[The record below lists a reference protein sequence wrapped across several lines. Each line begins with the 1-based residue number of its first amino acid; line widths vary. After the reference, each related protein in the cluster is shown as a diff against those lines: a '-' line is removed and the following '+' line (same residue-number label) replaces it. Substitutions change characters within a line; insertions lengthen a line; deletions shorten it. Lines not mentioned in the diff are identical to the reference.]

1 MSFADRLA
9 RGRAGD
15 PAALEELFAPW
26 RPLLR
31 LQAGQLLGAELSAR
45 VDASDVV
52 QEAWRQAF
60 ADLDQFRGGS
70 AGEWLNWLRALVAGQ
85 AANMRRFHHA
95 GKRSPDRED
104 AWPVEHVAA
113 APAPGPAAEAVL
125 HEEDARV
132 AAALEALPADMHA
145 VVVGRVFQ
153 REPFEAVA
161 RALGRSPGAT
171 RVLWTRAV
179 RRLRQMLADPS

>member
-70 AGEWLNWLRALVAGQ
+70 AGEWLNWLRTLVAGQ
-85 AANMRRFHHA
+85 AANLRRFHHA

-104 AWPVEHVAA
+104 AWPAEHPAEQ
-113 APAPGPAAEAVL
+113 APGPAVEAVL
-125 HEEDARV
+125 HEEDARL
-132 AAALEALPADMHA
+132 AAALEALPDDMRA

-153 REPFEAVA
+153 REPFEVVA
-161 RALGRSPGAT
+161 RALGRSPGAA